1 MNEGAGS
8 VTLFVV
14 LLEGTLE
21 REVNLQFLTVGGTAM
36 ASGIVKI
43 IIITCNTTSVQFR
56 TCIVMIKVVCFQK
69 NLYKWQP
76 QLAITMTILY
86 SRHLVT
92 N

>member
-21 REVNLQFLTVGGTAM
+21 REVNLQFTTVEGTAT

-43 IIITCNTTSVQFR
+43 NLIYLIITFLTHQVR
-56 TCIVMIKVVCFQK
+56 TCIV
-69 NLYKWQP
+69 
-76 QLAITMTILY
+76 
-86 SRHLVT
+86 VT
-92 N
+92 RGALLSK

>member
-21 REVNLQFLTVGGTAM
+21 REVNLQFTTVEGTAM

-43 IIITCNTTSVQFR
+43 
-56 TCIVMIKVVCFQK
+56 
-69 NLYKWQP
+69 NL
-76 QLAITMTILY
+76 
-86 SRHLVT
+86 V
-92 N
+92 